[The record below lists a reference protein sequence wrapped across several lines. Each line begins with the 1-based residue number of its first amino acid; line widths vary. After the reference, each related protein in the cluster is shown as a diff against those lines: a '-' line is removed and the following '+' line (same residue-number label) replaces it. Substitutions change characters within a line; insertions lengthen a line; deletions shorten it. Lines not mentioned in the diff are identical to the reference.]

1 MRSVGRQEIDKPP
14 VGELA
19 QGIRD
24 ASTLLLGSD
33 GTVRA
38 IAWRSVLVSGAATA
52 LAVLVGVPLGYAIAR
67 KAFRGRTVLLGL
79 VNTAMGMPPVVV
91 GLVVWLLLIRSGP
104 FGGLGLIYTRRAM
117 VLAQFLIA
125 TPIVVGF
132 TVASVQAL
140 PPRLPDLLA
149 VLGAGR
155 VRTMW
160 LLAREAKLG
169 LLVAIMAAF
178 GGIISEVGASM
189 IVGGNLER
197 STRVLTTAIVTE
209 TSRGEVER
217 ALALGILLLALA
229 FLVNLTLTVLQQRDR
244 P

>member
-1 MRSVGRQEIDKPP
+1 MF
-14 VGELA
+14 
-19 QGIRD
+19 QGLHEAWR
-24 ASTLLLGSD
+24 LLLGAD
-33 GTVRA
+33 DTVRA
-38 IAWRSVLVSGAATA
+38 IASRTVLVSGAATA
-52 LAVLVGVPLGYAIAR
+52 LAVLIGVPLGYAIAR
-67 KAFRGRTVLLGL
+67 NAFRGRTIILGL

-91 GLVVWLLLIRSGP
+91 GLVVWLLLVRSGP
-104 FGGLGLIYTRRAM
+104 FGDLDLIYTRRAM

-132 TVASVQAL
+132 TAASLQAL
-140 PPRLPDLLA
+140 PPRLPDLLV

-155 VRTMW
+155 LRSMW
-160 LLAREAKLG
+160 LLAREANLG
-169 LLVAIMAAF
+169 LLVAVMAAF

-217 ALALGILLLALA
+217 ALALGVLLLALS
-229 FLVNLTLTVLQQRDR
+229 FLVNLTLTVIQQRR
-244 P
+244 A